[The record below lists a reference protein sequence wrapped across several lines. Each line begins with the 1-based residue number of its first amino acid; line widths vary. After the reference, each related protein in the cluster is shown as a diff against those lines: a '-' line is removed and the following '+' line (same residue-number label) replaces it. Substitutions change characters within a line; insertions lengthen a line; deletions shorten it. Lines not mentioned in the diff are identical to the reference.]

1 MIEIPRALAR
11 RLRAVFR
18 KSALAGLP
26 RGQRLPLQVA
36 AMPFVKNTYK
46 R

>member
-1 MIEIPRALAR
+1 MVAEDENLVRLA
-11 RLRAVFR
+11 AIGTQVF
-18 KSALAGLP
+18 AEV

-36 AMPFVKNTYK
+36 AMPFVPNTYK